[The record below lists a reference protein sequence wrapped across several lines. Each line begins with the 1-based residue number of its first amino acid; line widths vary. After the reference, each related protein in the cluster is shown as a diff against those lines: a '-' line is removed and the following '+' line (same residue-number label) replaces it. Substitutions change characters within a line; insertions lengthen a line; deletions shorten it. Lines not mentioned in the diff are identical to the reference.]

1 MTAPSKLDEARLR
14 ELAEALTF
22 FGRYADETRE
32 ATATRRN
39 NNANDASK
47 AILALLD
54 ALSAERSRHM
64 EYRTTADLLIASLK
78 ADLRAERERGDR
90 AVRALEGVRDW
101 IRYELPMP
109 TANATTMLGTVN
121 AALATQKAEGA

>member
-1 MTAPSKLDEARLR
+1 MTAPIDEARLR

-47 AILALLD
+47 AILTLLD
-54 ALSAERSRHM
+54 ALSAERERAAWKDIDTAPKDGTSVLLVDAEDHLPLFSIGFWNGRDGWDYGDFHDHM
-64 EYRTTADLLIASLK
+64 TGFTHWKPLTFEDASH
-78 ADLRAERERGDR
+78 G
-90 AVRALEGVRDW
+90 
-101 IRYELPMP
+101 
-109 TANATTMLGTVN
+109 
-121 AALATQKAEGA
+121 